1 MNLRADS
8 DLSVYGCIHLLK
20 KVEKIQQA
28 NSLSMLKSQRQDF
41 ADLDWF
47 ILCLDFFSETN
58 ADLLCILLFST
69 DCSLYSVIKVS
80 CIIHT
85 HSKTIMLKLSK
96 LLELLPRV
104 LEFFCNL
111 RL

>member
-8 DLSVYGCIHLLK
+8 DLSVYGCIQLLK

-47 ILCLDFFSETN
+47 ILCLDFFSGTN
-58 ADLLCILLFST
+58 TDLLCIVLSST
-69 DCSLYSVIKVS
+69 DCSLYNVIKVS
-80 CIIHT
+80 CIIQP
-85 HSKTIMLKLSK
+85 HSRTIMLKLSK
-96 LLELLPRV
+96 LI
-104 LEFFCNL
+104 
-111 RL
+111 